1 MLQMEVKQT
10 SGVACRAIST
20 PPHDLQAFN
29 KHILK
34 AHILV
39 QEYHETTQTIPWQR
53 LCEPIGYLPAR
64 P

>member
-1 MLQMEVKQT
+1 MEVKQA

-20 PPHDLQAFN
+20 APHDLQAFN

-39 QEYHETTQTIPWQR
+39 QEHHETTQTIPWQT
-53 LCEPIGYLPAR
+53 LCEHISYLPVR
-64 P
+64 L